1 MRTAHRRRARAAAVA
16 AVAAVAMT
24 ACSSGGSSDGSAGS
38 QPKQQASPT
47 VATATAPKL
56 GTVLVDARGYT
67 LYLLT
72 REKGGK
78 VKCVDQCLEFWPPL
92 TTTGGRTPVGGGGID
107 ASLLGTID
115 RPDGGTQVTYH
126 DYPLYR
132 FAGDK
137 APGQVNGQ
145 GVEKVWFAVT
155 PDGTAAS

>member
-1 MRTAHRRRARAAAVA
+1 MLERRLGRVCGLAAEAAREPHRR
-16 AVAAVAMT
+16 
-24 ACSSGGSSDGSAGS
+24 D
-38 QPKQQASPT
+38 SP
-47 VATATAPKL
+47 VVGREHR

-72 REKGGK
+72 PEKGGK
-78 VKCVDQCLEFWPPL
+78 IKCVDQCLEFWPPL

-107 ASLLGTID
+107 ASLLGTVD